1 MQVTSTQQ
9 NSKTKRH
16 DFVELSR
23 YLNNSKGFTLVELL
37 ISIAIIGILAAVG
50 IPQYTQYKVRAYDSA
65 SKQALLEMNLT
76 CKAFWTL
83 EDSSEECDLAK
94 AKEFGFVEHSDI
106 VAAIPSSAI
115 DTFCTSAKHNSSPNT
130 FSSDSAGLISDNADC
145 GTGRAAELAAKA
157 EDERIAAELLAKAEA
172 FENYQPPENACG
184 GPGSWVIVDSN
195 GKQVAGQGGMV
206 CTCGFCGP
214 GGGIYDWG
222 GPSFGGTAPW
232 GKGTLADNDFKVVYE
247 NSGGSRAGN
256 YVSSGDP
263 EDQLTY
269 NFSTNIWTTGSGEKY
284 DTNGNRVE

>member
-1 MQVTSTQQ
+1 MQKYSTHKNTS
-9 NSKTKRH
+9 
-16 DFVELSR
+16 
-23 YLNNSKGFTLVELL
+23 GFTLIELL
-37 ISIAIIGILAAVG
+37 IVIAIIGILAAVG
-50 IPQYTQYKVRAYDSA
+50 IPQYTQYKVRAYDTA
-65 SKQALLEMNLT
+65 SKQALLDMNLT

-172 FENYQPPENACG
+172 FKNYQPPENACE
-184 GPGSWVIVDSN
+184 GPGSWVVVDSN

-214 GGGIYDWG
+214 GGGIYNWG

-269 NFSTNIWTTGSGEKY
+269 NFSTNIWTTGRGEKY

>member
-1 MQVTSTQQ
+1 MRVNFTQLNIETTQVGS
-9 NSKTKRH
+9 
-16 DFVELSR
+16 VELSR
-23 YLNNSKGFTLVELL
+23 YINNSKGFTLVELL

-50 IPQYTQYKVRAYDSA
+50 IPQYTQYKVRGYDTA
-65 SKQALLEMNLT
+65 SKQALLDMNLT

-172 FENYQPPENACG
+172 FKNYKPPENACE
-184 GPGSWVIVDSN
+184 GPGSWVVVDSN

-256 YVSSGDP
+256 YQRSGDP

>member
-16 DFVELSR
+16 DSVELSR

-50 IPQYTQYKVRAYDSA
+50 IPQYTQYKVRAYDTA
-65 SKQALLEMNLT
+65 SKQALLDMNLT

-256 YVSSGDP
+256 YQRSGDP

>member
-1 MQVTSTQQ
+1 MANNT
-9 NSKTKRH
+9 NKFFTK
-16 DFVELSR
+16 DTAKNTL
-23 YLNNSKGFTLVELL
+23 GFTLIELL
-37 ISIAIIGILAAVG
+37 IVIAIIGILAAIA
-50 IPQYTQYKVRAYDSA
+50 IPQFNQYKIRGYDTSA
-65 SKQALLEMNLT
+65 KQALRDMNLT
-76 CKAFWTL
+76 CKAYWI
-83 EDSSEECDLAK
+83 ENGISDECDLAK
-94 AKEFGFVEHSDI
+94 SKEFGFVEHPDL

-115 DTFCTSAKHNSSPNT
+115 DSFCTSAKHNSSPNT

-172 FENYQPPENACG
+172 FKNYKPPENACG
-184 GPGSWVIVDSN
+184 GPGSWVVVDSN

-214 GGGIYDWG
+214 GGGIYNWG

-256 YVSSGDP
+256 YQRSGDP

>member
-1 MQVTSTQQ
+1 MEVTSTQQ

-16 DFVELSR
+16 NFVELSR

-50 IPQYTQYKVRAYDSA
+50 IPQYTQYKVRAYDTA
-65 SKQALLEMNLT
+65 SKQALLDMNLT

-172 FENYQPPENACG
+172 FKNYKPPENACE
-184 GPGSWVIVDSN
+184 GPGSWVVVDSN

-214 GGGIYDWG
+214 GGGIYNWG

-256 YVSSGDP
+256 YQRSGDP